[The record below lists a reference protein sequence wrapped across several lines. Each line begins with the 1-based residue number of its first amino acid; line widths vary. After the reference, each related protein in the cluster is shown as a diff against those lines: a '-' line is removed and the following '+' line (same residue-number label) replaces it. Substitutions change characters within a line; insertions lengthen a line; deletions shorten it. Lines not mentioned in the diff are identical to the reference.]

1 MTSGR
6 MTDTKVCRS
15 CGRVMTWRKS
25 WARTW
30 DEVRYCSDA
39 CRRRRV
45 SGVDLELEE
54 AIRTLLSDRP
64 RDASICPSEA
74 ARLVGGPGEDAW
86 RELMEPARRAAR
98 RLAAAGEVEMT
109 QAGHPVDPSTAK
121 GPVRIRLAS
130 VRGAR

>member
-45 SGVDLELEE
+45 SEVDLRLEE
-54 AIRTLLSDRP
+54 TIRRLLAERP
-64 RDASICPSEA
+64 RDATICPSEA
-74 ARLVGGPGEDAW
+74 ARVVGGSDEASW

-98 RLAAAGEVEMT
+98 RLADAGEVEIT
-109 QAGHPVDPSTAK
+109 QAGYPVDPSTAK
-121 GPVRIRLAS
+121 GPVRIRLVTEGRS
-130 VRGAR
+130 R